1 MPGPRRPVR
10 VLIAEDQSIF
20 ADALALLLETDER
33 VQVVGLAANGQEAVD
48 RALSASADV
57 IVMDMD
63 MPVVDGLE
71 ATRRLRKQLP
81 EARVIVVSGLDP
93 AVYEQRALD
102 AGATSYMVKGRIGAE
117 MVEEILAASK
127 RSRPAPRPGQA

>member
-1 MPGPRRPVR
+1 VSGLRRPVR

-20 ADALALLLETDER
+20 ADALAMLLETDDR
-33 VQVVGLAANGQEAVD
+33 VKVVGTAANGQEAVD
-48 RALSASADV
+48 QALSASADV
-57 IVMDMD
+57 VVMDMD

-81 EARVIVVSGLDP
+81 QTRVIVVSGLDP

-102 AGATSYMVKGRIGAE
+102 AGATSYMVKGRIGLE
-117 MVEEILAASK
+117 MVDEILAASTA
-127 RSRPAPRPGQA
+127 R

>member
-20 ADALALLLETDER
+20 ADALAMLLGTDDR
-33 VQVVGLAANGQEAVD
+33 VEVVGTAANGQEAVD
-48 RALSASADV
+48 QALSASADV
-57 IVMDMD
+57 VVMDMD

-81 EARVIVVSGLDP
+81 QARVIVVSDLDP

-102 AGATSYMVKGRIGAE
+102 AGATSYMVKGRIGLE
-117 MVEEILAASK
+117 MVDEILAASTV
-127 RSRPAPRPGQA
+127 

>member
-1 MPGPRRPVR
+1 MGYEAVELVPGPRRPVR

-20 ADALALLLETDER
+20 ADALAMLLETDDR
-33 VQVVGLAANGQEAVD
+33 VTVVGTAANGQEAVD
-48 RALSASADV
+48 QALSSSADV
-57 IVMDMD
+57 VVMDMD

-71 ATRRLRKQLP
+71 ATRRLRKALP

-102 AGATSYMVKGRIGAE
+102 AGATSYMLKGRIGAE
-117 MVEEILAASK
+117 MVEEILAAS
-127 RSRPAPRPGQA
+127 RPR

>member
-20 ADALALLLETDER
+20 ADALALLLETDAR
-33 VQVVGLAANGQEAVD
+33 VEVVGLAANGQEAVD

-57 IVMDMD
+57 VVMDMD
-63 MPVVDGLE
+63 MPVVEGLE

-93 AVYEQRALD
+93 AIHEQRALD
-102 AGATSYMVKGRIGAE
+102 AGATRYMVKGRIGLE
-117 MVEEILAASK
+117 MVDEILAAS
-127 RSRPAPRPGQA
+127 RTG

>member
-1 MPGPRRPVR
+1 VSGLRRPVR

-20 ADALALLLETDER
+20 ADALAMLLATDDR
-33 VQVVGLAANGQEAVD
+33 VKVVGTAANGQEAVD
-48 RALSASADV
+48 QALSASADV
-57 IVMDMD
+57 VVMDMD

-81 EARVIVVSGLDP
+81 QARVIVVSGLDP

-102 AGATSYMVKGRIGAE
+102 AGATSYMVKGRIGLE
-117 MVEEILAASK
+117 MVDEILAASTA
-127 RSRPAPRPGQA
+127 R

>member
-20 ADALALLLETDER
+20 ADALALLLETDARIE
-33 VQVVGLAANGQEAVD
+33 VVGTAANGEEAVD

-57 IVMDMD
+57 VVMDMD
-63 MPVVDGLE
+63 MPIVDGLE
-71 ATRRLRKQLP
+71 ATRRLRKELP

-102 AGATSYMVKGRIGAE
+102 AGATSYMVKGRIGLE
-117 MVEEILAASK
+117 MVDEILAASK
-127 RSRPAPRPGQA
+127 GSTPAPRRGQA

>member
-1 MPGPRRPVR
+1 VPGPRRPVR

-20 ADALALLLETDER
+20 ADALAMLLETDDR
-33 VQVVGLAANGQEAVD
+33 VEVVGTAANGQEAVD
-48 RALSASADV
+48 QALSASADV
-57 IVMDMD
+57 VVMDMD

-81 EARVIVVSGLDP
+81 QARVIVVSGLDP

-102 AGATSYMVKGRIGAE
+102 AGATSYMVKGRIGLE
-117 MVEEILAASK
+117 MVDEILAASTV
-127 RSRPAPRPGQA
+127 

>member
-20 ADALALLLETDER
+20 VDALLLLLETDDR
-33 VQVVGLAANGQEAVD
+33 VEVVGTATNGAEAVD
-48 RALSASADV
+48 RALSARAAV
-57 IVMDMD
+57 VVMDMD

-102 AGATSYMVKGRIGAE
+102 AGATSYMVKGRIGVE
-117 MVEEILAASK
+117 MVEEILAASE
-127 RSRPAPRPGQA
+127 RARPAPRPGPA

>member
-1 MPGPRRPVR
+1 VSGLRRPVR

-20 ADALALLLETDER
+20 ADALAMLLATDDR
-33 VQVVGLAANGQEAVD
+33 VKVVGTAANGQEAVD
-48 RALSASADV
+48 QALSASADV
-57 IVMDMD
+57 VVMDMD

-81 EARVIVVSGLDP
+81 QTRVIVVSGLDP

-102 AGATSYMVKGRIGAE
+102 AGATSYMVKGRIGLE
-117 MVEEILAASK
+117 MVDEILAASTA
-127 RSRPAPRPGQA
+127 R

>member
-10 VLIAEDQSIF
+10 VLIAEDQSLF
-20 ADALALLLETDER
+20 ADALALLLETDDR
-33 VQVVGLAANGQEAVD
+33 VEVVGVAANGEEAVD

-71 ATRRLRKQLP
+71 ATRRLQKQLP

-117 MVEEILAASK
+117 MVEEIVAASN
-127 RSRPAPRPGQA
+127 RSKPSPPRGPA

>member
-1 MPGPRRPVR
+1 VSGLRRPVR

-20 ADALALLLETDER
+20 ADALAMLLATDDR
-33 VQVVGLAANGQEAVD
+33 VKVVGTAANGQEAVD
-48 RALSASADV
+48 QALSASADV
-57 IVMDMD
+57 VVMDMD

-81 EARVIVVSGLDP
+81 QTRVIVVSGLDP

-102 AGATSYMVKGRIGAE
+102 AGATSYMVKGRIGLE
-117 MVEEILAASK
+117 MVDEILAASMA
-127 RSRPAPRPGQA
+127 R

>member
-20 ADALALLLETDER
+20 ADALAMLLETDDR
-33 VQVVGLAANGQEAVD
+33 VTVVGTAANGQEAVD
-48 RALSASADV
+48 QALSSSADV
-57 IVMDMD
+57 VVMDMD

-71 ATRRLRKQLP
+71 ATRRLRKALP
-81 EARVIVVSGLDP
+81 KARVIVVSGLDP

-102 AGATSYMVKGRIGAE
+102 AGATSYMLKGRIGAE
-117 MVEEILAASK
+117 MVEEILAASN
-127 RSRPAPRPGQA
+127 AG

>member
-20 ADALALLLETDER
+20 ADALALLLETDDR
-33 VQVVGLAANGQEAVD
+33 VEVVGLAANGQEAVD

-57 IVMDMD
+57 VVMDMD

-71 ATRRLRKQLP
+71 ATKRLRKQLP
-81 EARVIVVSGLDP
+81 QARVIVVSGLDP

-117 MVEEILAASK
+117 MVEEILAACES
-127 RSRPAPRPGQA
+127 SRPAPPPAPA

>member
-20 ADALALLLETDER
+20 VDALVLLLETDER
-33 VQVVGLAANGQEAVD
+33 VQVVGTAANGAEAVE
-48 RALSASADV
+48 RALHARADV
-57 IVMDMD
+57 VVMDMD

-71 ATRRLRKQLP
+71 ATRQLRKQLP

-93 AVYEQRALD
+93 AVHEQRALE
-102 AGATSYMVKGRIGAE
+102 AGATSYLVKGRIGAE
-117 MVEEILAASK
+117 MVDEILAAS
-127 RSRPAPRPGQA
+127 AT

>member
-1 MPGPRRPVR
+1 VSGLRRPVR

-20 ADALALLLETDER
+20 ADALAMLLETDDR
-33 VQVVGLAANGQEAVD
+33 VKVVGTAANGQEAVD
-48 RALSASADV
+48 QALSASADV
-57 IVMDMD
+57 VVMDMD

-81 EARVIVVSGLDP
+81 QARVIVVSGLDP

-102 AGATSYMVKGRIGAE
+102 AGATSYMVKGRIGLE
-117 MVEEILAASK
+117 MVDEILAASTA
-127 RSRPAPRPGQA
+127 R

>member
-10 VLIAEDQSIF
+10 VLIAEDQSLF
-20 ADALALLLETDER
+20 ADALALLLETDDR
-33 VQVVGLAANGQEAVD
+33 VEVVGVAANGEEAVD

-71 ATRRLRKQLP
+71 ATRRLQKQLP

-117 MVEEILAASK
+117 MVEEIVAASN
-127 RSRPAPRPGQA
+127 RSKPSPPRGLA

>member
-1 MPGPRRPVR
+1 LPGPRRPVR

-20 ADALALLLETDER
+20 ADALALLLETDAR
-33 VQVVGLAANGQEAVD
+33 VEVVGLAANGQEAVD

-57 IVMDMD
+57 VVMDMD

-71 ATRRLRKQLP
+71 ATRRLRKELP

-93 AVYEQRALD
+93 AIHEQRALD
-102 AGATSYMVKGRIGAE
+102 AGATRYMVKGRIGLE
-117 MVEEILAASK
+117 MVDEILAAS
-127 RSRPAPRPGQA
+127 RTG

>member
-1 MPGPRRPVR
+1 MPGPSRPVR

-20 ADALALLLETDER
+20 ADALAMLLETDDR
-33 VQVVGLAANGQEAVD
+33 VIVVGTAANGQEAVD
-48 RALSASADV
+48 QALSSSADV
-57 IVMDMD
+57 VVMDMD

-71 ATRRLRKQLP
+71 ATRRLRKAVP

-102 AGATSYMVKGRIGAE
+102 AGATSYVLKGRIGAE
-117 MVEEILAASK
+117 MVEQILAASN
-127 RSRPAPRPGQA
+127 AG